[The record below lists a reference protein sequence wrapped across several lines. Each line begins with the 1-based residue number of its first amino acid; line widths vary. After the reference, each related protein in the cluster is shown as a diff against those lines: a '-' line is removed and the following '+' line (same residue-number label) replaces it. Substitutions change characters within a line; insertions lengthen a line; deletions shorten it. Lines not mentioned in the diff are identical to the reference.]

1 MLSGWNALFRTK
13 KYAGSSFLPL
23 YQGKNLLVP
32 THVNSG
38 PWMRRTGHSH
48 ELTACLVRCI
58 TGHAPIGLFRSR
70 FFPLESTACRCGL
83 PMETVSHVL
92 YRCPLYEREEVPSEK
107 LPYKWLVDFLITN
120 ENAFAFDVH

>member
-1 MLSGWNALFRTK
+1 
-13 KYAGSSFLPL
+13 LPL
-23 YQGKNLLVP
+23 YQGKNLLVL

-48 ELTACLVRCI
+48 ELTAHLVRCI